1 MTANYQ
7 LSKVALSTD
16 MSRDNFVPYLAL
28 NSETS
33 EAVDAGLD
41 DSSRYT
47 DNQNLVPSKDVR
59 GRTKAGTRDIGA
71 YEYSGGDGLIS
82 LQEKGEDFF
91 VITQDDRAV
100 TVVSMSGRA
109 LNLNIVD
116 MTGRTVYSDKG
127 ADRLTV
133 AKKELNA
140 GIAVFVLSDGVS
152 KKAQKVVIY

>member
-1 MTANYQ
+1 M
-7 LSKVALSTD
+7 
-16 MSRDNFVPYLAL
+16 
-28 NSETS
+28 
-33 EAVDAGLD
+33 
-41 DSSRYT
+41 
-47 DNQNLVPSKDVR
+47 
-59 GRTKAGTRDIGA
+59 
-71 YEYSGGDGLIS
+71 
-82 LQEKGEDFF
+82 
-91 VITQDDRAV
+91 ITQDDRAV